1 MVLAG
6 VETEMELES
15 MEPLAEVE
23 NIREDVEVVYGSE
36 WVVRVCEVS

>member
-1 MVLAG
+1 MVLAS

-23 NIREDVEVVYGSE
+23 NVREDVEVVYGLE
-36 WVVRVCEVS
+36 WVVRVCEVF